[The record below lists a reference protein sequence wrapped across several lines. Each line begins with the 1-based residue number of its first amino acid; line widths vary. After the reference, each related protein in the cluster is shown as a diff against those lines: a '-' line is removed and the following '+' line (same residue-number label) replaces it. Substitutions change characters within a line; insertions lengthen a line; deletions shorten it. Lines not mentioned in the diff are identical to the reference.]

1 MAIKTKRPVFNS
13 SYITTIIP
21 VLHEANIN
29 RFLCDI
35 VERTG
40 NHKMEIIV
48 VDGDPEGSTICR
60 ISDNQKTGGQ
70 LIQKITS
77 PRGRALQQNA
87 GAKIARGN
95 ILLFLHA
102 DTILPHDFPELI
114 MDTVEQQ
121 GFSGGAFDLNI
132 DSSHP
137 LIKLI
142 SKVASFRSRI
152 TKIPYGDQAIFLKKE
167 LFHTIHEFDEI
178 PLMEDIALMQ
188 KIKKTGEPF
197 KILSQRVSTSARR
210 WIKQGIVWTMIRNP
224 ILAALYYLGVSPKTL
239 VKFY

>member
-1 MAIKTKRPVFNS
+1 MDVNKESPMS
-13 SYITTIIP
+13 ITAIIP

-29 RFLCDI
+29 RFLGDLG
-35 VERTG
+35 ERTG
-40 NHKMEIIV
+40 NHKVEIIV
-48 VDGDPEGSTICR
+48 VDGDPEGSTIGR
-60 ISDNQKTGGQ
+60 ISEDQTTSL
-70 LIQKITS
+70 LIRKITA

-102 DTILPHDFPELI
+102 DTTLPHGFPGLI
-114 MDTVEQQ
+114 TDTVEQ
-121 GFSGGAFDLNI
+121 GFSGGAFDLHI
-132 DSSHP
+132 DSPHP

-142 SKVASFRSRI
+142 SKIASFRSRI

-167 LFHTIHEFDEI
+167 LFYKIDGFDEI

-197 KILSQRVSTSARR
+197 KILPQRASTSARR
-210 WIKQGIVWTMIRNP
+210 WIEQGRVRTMIRNP
-224 ILAALYYLGVSPKTL
+224 ILAMLYYLGVPPKTL
-239 VKFY
+239 VRFY

>member
-1 MAIKTKRPVFNS
+1 MDIKEKIHVS
-13 SYITTIIP
+13 SITAIIP
-21 VLHEANIN
+21 VLHETDIN
-29 RFLCDI
+29 HFLCDLG
-35 VERTG
+35 ERIG
-40 NHKMEIIV
+40 NHKIEIIV
-48 VDGDPEGSTICR
+48 VDGDAEGSTIGR
-60 ISDNQKTGGQ
+60 ISGCQNNCPAILKT
-70 LIQKITS
+70 TS

-87 GAKIARGN
+87 GAKIAGGN

-102 DTILPHDFPELI
+102 DTILPRGFPGLI
-114 MDTVEQQ
+114 TDTVEQ
-121 GFSGGAFDLNI
+121 GFSGGAFDLHI

-142 SKVASFRSRI
+142 SKIASFRSRI

-167 LFHTIHEFDEI
+167 LFHRINGFDEI

-197 KILSQRVSTSARR
+197 KIMPQQVSTSARR

-224 ILAALYYLGVSPKTL
+224 ILAMLYYLGVSPKTL
-239 VKFY
+239 VRFY